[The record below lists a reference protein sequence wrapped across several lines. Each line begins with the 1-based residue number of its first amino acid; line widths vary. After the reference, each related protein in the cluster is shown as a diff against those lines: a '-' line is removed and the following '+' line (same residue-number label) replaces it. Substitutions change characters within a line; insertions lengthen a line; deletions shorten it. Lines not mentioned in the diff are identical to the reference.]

1 MDQFTR
7 IRAFIKVV
15 QAGSFSAAAR
25 EVASISSVARQVKGL
40 EEELGVRLL
49 NRNTRS
55 LSLTDA
61 GRHYYERVTS
71 IARDL
76 DTATAEVKSLQE
88 DVKGLLRVSL
98 RVTAG
103 TTIVVP
109 ALPRFVAKYPDLQLD
124 VVLTDE
130 RRDLIANN
138 IDVAMWLGD
147 IPDADIVA
155 RRLSPSQRIVCASP
169 AYFAKRGIPRAP
181 EDLHHHD
188 CLLFSAPT
196 YRDKWSFTRDGERE
210 EVEVKGSVRSDNGL
224 VLLSAGMA
232 GLGLIVVHEWMVRNL
247 LAEGRMIRVL
257 GDYIVNPRPG
267 EAELYAV
274 YPSSRGLSRM
284 VRVFVDFLVEA
295 FETDKGAQALQP
307 AGDGKMPFAT

>member
-181 EDLHHHD
+181 EDLRHHD

>member
-181 EDLHHHD
+181 EDLRHHD

-307 AGDGKMPFAT
+307 AGDGKIPFAT

>member
-109 ALPRFVAKYPDLQLD
+109 ALPKFVAKYPDLQLD

-130 RRDLIANN
+130 RRDLIANH

-155 RRLSPSQRIVCASP
+155 RRLSPSQRIVCGSP

-181 EDLHHHD
+181 EDLRHHD

-196 YRDKWSFTRDGERE
+196 YRDKWSFARDGKRQ

-257 GDYIVNPRPG
+257 GDHIVNPRPG

-295 FETDKGAQALQP
+295 FETNQGAQALHP
-307 AGDGKMPFAT
+307 ADDGKTPAAT